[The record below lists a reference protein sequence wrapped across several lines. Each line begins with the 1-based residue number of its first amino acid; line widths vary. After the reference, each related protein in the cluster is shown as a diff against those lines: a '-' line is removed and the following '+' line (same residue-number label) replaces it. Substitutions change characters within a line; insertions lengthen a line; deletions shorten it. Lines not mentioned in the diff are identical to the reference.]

1 MTTKQ
6 LTTEIRR
13 AFYGPDLGVK
23 VTAENLATA
32 RRLKL
37 GATCGRGGI
46 DCRRW
51 EFSDFLGHE
60 AYSGGIKT
68 PEIGDLLIW
77 QCGQVG

>member
-6 LTTEIRR
+6 LTNEIRN
-13 AFYGPDLGVK
+13 AFYRSAGGVK

-32 RRLKL
+32 KKLKL
-37 GATCGRGGI
+37 GVVCGRGGI

-51 EFSDFLGHE
+51 GFSENLGYE
-60 AYSGGIKT
+60 AYHCGIKT
-68 PEIGDLLIW
+68 PEIGDLLVM

>member
-6 LTTEIRR
+6 LTTQICKSF
-13 AFYGPDLGVK
+13 AAGSGVK
-23 VTAENLATA
+23 VTAENLSAA

-37 GATCGRGGI
+37 GVVCGRGGI

-51 EFSDFLGHE
+51 GFSEMLGYD
-60 AYSGGIKT
+60 AYRCGIPK
-68 PEIGDLLIW
+68 PEIGDLLVY